1 MRRKTRQTIGAL
13 ALAASI
19 LALGGNTP
27 PQKLRYRIDAQHS
40 DVHARVSFFGIASKT
55 ARFPAISGGIDL
67 DPAHLE
73 SVKLDVTLDA
83 TALEAGDSVTLKRLK
98 GPDFFDVEHHPQVRF
113 VGRSM
118 TMTGP
123 VTAVVSGD
131 LTAKGVTRPTTLAVS
146 FTAPPAKANGREAIR
161 LSGRAKI
168 DRTAF
173 GMTAYR
179 LIVAKNVTIS
189 IDTQM
194 VPT

>member
-40 DVHARVSFFGIASKT
+40 DVHARVGFFGIASKT
-55 ARFPAISGGIDL
+55 ARFPAISGGIEL

-83 TALEAGDSVTLKRLK
+83 TALEAGDTVTLKRLK

-131 LTAKGVTRPTTLAVS
+131 LTAKGVTRPTTLDVS
-146 FTAPPAKANGREAIR
+146 FTAPPTKATGREAIR
-161 LSGRAKI
+161 LSGRARI

>member
-1 MRRKTRQTIGAL
+1 MRRKTRRTIGAL
-13 ALAASI
+13 ALVA
-19 LALGGNTP
+19 LAGNAQT
-27 PQKLRYRIDAQHS
+27 QVLRYRIDAQHS
-40 DVHARVSFFGIASKT
+40 DVHARVGFFGIASKT
-55 ARFPAISGGIDL
+55 ARFPRISGGIEL

-83 TALEAGDSVTLKRLK
+83 TALEAGDAVTLKRLK
-98 GPDFFDVEHHPQVRF
+98 GSDFFDVDHHPQVRF

-131 LTAKGVTRPTTLAVS
+131 LTAKGVTRPTTLTVS
-146 FTAPPAKANGREAIR
+146 FTQPPARATGREAIR
-161 LSGRAKI
+161 LSGRARI
-168 DRTAF
+168 DRTQF

-179 LIVAKNVTIS
+179 LIVAKSVTIS

-194 VPT
+194 VPA

>member
-1 MRRKTRQTIGAL
+1 MRMKTRRTIAATVLTASTL
-13 ALAASI
+13 AVCGS
-19 LALGGNTP
+19 TP
-27 PQKLRYRIDAQHS
+27 PHKLRYRIDAQHS
-40 DVHARVSFFGIASKT
+40 DVHARVGFFGIASKT
-55 ARFPAISGGIDL
+55 ARFPEVTGGIEL
-67 DPAHLE
+67 DPAHLD
-73 SVKLDVTLDA
+73 SVRLDVSLDA

-98 GPDFFDVEHHPQVRF
+98 GQDFFDVEHHPQVRF

-131 LTAKGVTRPTTLAVS
+131 LTARGTTRPTTLSVS
-146 FTAPPAKANGREAIR
+146 FTAPPAKATGREPIR

-179 LIVAKNVTIS
+179 LIVAKTVTIS
-189 IDTQM
+189 IDAQM
-194 VPT
+194 VPA